1 MTNACETL
9 YLPEPYGG
17 VPNNV
22 LPVLL
27 YRHVLPDDADDAA
40 VWFEQRFGQHQWPA
54 RWRYPVFTYT
64 HFHTNTHEV
73 LGIYAGEAQ
82 IQLGGEAGPVVTLRT
97 GDAVLIPAGVGH
109 KQIDASA
116 DFMAVGAYPEGCR
129 PINSWMNPRNW
140 RKRVKM
146 WRKWQRPGAIRSMAQ
161 KAVLSPS
168 GNGQGF
174 SGWAYGYIC

>member
-9 YLPEPYGG
+9 YLREPCGG

-27 YRHVLPDDADDAA
+27 YRHVLPEEADDAA

-82 IQLGGEAGPVVTLRT
+82 IQLGGEDGPVVTLRM

-116 DFMAVGAYPEGCR
+116 NFMAVGAYPEG
-129 PINSWMNPRNW
+129 
-140 RKRVKM
+140 
-146 WRKWQRPGAIRSMAQ
+146 
-161 KAVLSPS
+161 LSPDKFLDEPAQLAQTRKNVAQVATP
-168 GNGQGF
+168 GRDPL
-174 SGWAYGYIC
+174 YGTEGGLVTLW

>member
-1 MTNACETL
+1 MTQPCETL
-9 YLPEPYGG
+9 YLREPCGG
-17 VPNNV
+17 VPNNA

-27 YRHVLPDDADDAA
+27 YRQVLPADADDAA
-40 VWFEQRFGQHQWPA
+40 VWFEQRFAQHQWPA

-82 IQLGGEAGPVVTLRT
+82 IQLGGEAGPVVTLRA

-116 DFMAVGAYPEGCR
+116 DFMAAGAYPEG
-129 PINSWMNPRNW
+129 
-140 RKRVKM
+140 
-146 WRKWQRPGAIRSMAQ
+146 
-161 KAVLSPS
+161 LSPDKFLDEPAQLAQTRNNVAQVAKPARDPLF
-168 GNGQGF
+168 GAEGGLVTL
-174 SGWAYGYIC
+174 W